1 MGGRSCGCITIIDGR
16 WSAAGDVVTC
26 PSQGGAKCPGQVTRP
41 HYTLSNVNAAAPR
54 NVLGLG
60 LYPLPE
66 AARLAQVDTRTARRW
81 AEGNSYKIRGEARK
95 SAGVLPLTLAQAG
108 TSRDLTFA
116 EMLSLRLVRG
126 FRKAG
131 LALPTIKRVAQRAAE
146 DFGFAVPFVSRRF
159 RTDGRKV
166 FIELQSEAPAN
177 DEPAIPRQER
187 ELIEVLTGQ
196 KAFQQ
201 VVEPSLFANVEWDD
215 DLASR
220 WWPLG
225 KDKSVLLDPQ
235 VLFGAP
241 RVAETSVPTAVLA
254 TAVRAEGGGP
264 GAVDAVADWYGVTP
278 QQVEDAINFETE
290 WLRKAA

>member
-1 MGGRSCGCITIIDGR
+1 M
-16 WSAAGDVVTC
+16 
-26 PSQGGAKCPGQVTRP
+26 
-41 HYTLSNVNAAAPR
+41 NATSPR

-66 AARLAQVDTRTARRW
+66 AARLAQIDARTARRW
-81 AEGNSYKIRGEARK
+81 AEGNAYKVRGEPRR
-95 SAGVLPLTLAQAG
+95 SPGVLPLTLG
-108 TSRDLTFA
+108 PSGSTRDLTFA

-131 LALPTIKRVAQRAAE
+131 LGLPTIKRVAKRAAE
-146 DFGFAVPFVSRRF
+146 DFGFEVPFVSRRF

-166 FIELQSEAPAN
+166 FIELHSEKPAN

-196 KAFQQ
+196 KAFQE
-201 VVEPSLFANVEWDD
+201 VVEPSLFANVDWDD
-215 DLASR
+215 ELAAK

-225 KDKSVLLDPQ
+225 KERSVILDPR

-241 RVAETSVPTAVLA
+241 RVANTSVPTAVLA
-254 TAVRAEGGGP
+254 AAVTTEGGGSD
-264 GAVDAVADWYGVTP
+264 AIEAVADWYGVTP
-278 QQVEDAINFETE
+278 QHVADAVSFETE
-290 WLRKAA
+290 WLRKSA